1 MTEVLTPDEQIMLE
15 WFESPKGREA
25 LMTSDL
31 ANAHYEKLLAK
42 VKSPNVAAVRIAQ
55 AVNKPIVNLWDK
67 FNKDAQPQ

>member
-1 MTEVLTPDEQIMLE
+1 MTEALTLDEQIMLE

-42 VKSPNVAAVRIAQ
+42 AKSPNVDQ
-55 AVNKPIVNLWDK
+55 EYWT
-67 FNKDAQPQ
+67 

>member
-1 MTEVLTPDEQIMLE
+1 MTEALTPDEQIMLE

-42 VKSPNVAAVRIAQ
+42 VKSLNVD
-55 AVNKPIVNLWDK
+55 LWDK

>member
-1 MTEVLTPDEQIMLE
+1 MLE
-15 WFESPKGREA
+15 WLESSDGREV

-42 VKSPNVAAVRIAQ
+42 VKSPTVAAVRYAQ

>member
-1 MTEVLTPDEQIMLE
+1 MTEALTLDEQIMLE

-42 VKSPNVAAVRIAQ
+42 AKLWRIKEEK
-55 AVNKPIVNLWDK
+55 N
-67 FNKDAQPQ
+67 AQPQQRTPS

>member
-1 MTEVLTPDEQIMLE
+1 MTEALTPDEQIMLE

-42 VKSPNVAAVRIAQ
+42 AKSPNVDQ
-55 AVNKPIVNLWDK
+55 EYWT
-67 FNKDAQPQ
+67 

>member
-1 MTEVLTPDEQIMLE
+1 MTEALTPDEQIMLE

-42 VKSPNVAAVRIAQ
+42 AKS
-55 AVNKPIVNLWDK
+55 PIVNLWDK
-67 FNKDAQPQ
+67 YDTPR